1 MELGGDEKRIQAL
14 FSELSLENQS
24 RVPQFAHVWTRAVTQ
39 KSTLRRA
46 VAPLR
51 EKTFLNPLLIS
62 ALVIATV
69 CSLAVWTWYSFTQTP
84 NIANQLPPS
93 VTFEAPYTPT
103 PVKLQPGRTEPRHQK
118 HSARRR
124 QVDRTIAT
132 EAALLS
138 IWQSPTQ
145 QFMTSPT
152 DLALGSLPVLNQ
164 SAKDLESFL
173 SKNSEIMKES
183 NR

>member
-14 FSELSLENQS
+14 FSELSFADQK
-24 RVPQFAHVWTRAVTQ
+24 RVPQFGRLWTQA
-39 KSTLRRA
+39 STSRRA

-51 EKTFLNPLLIS
+51 EKNLIRPVAVLVSLLVT
-62 ALVIATV
+62 AAA
-69 CSLAVWTWYSFTQTP
+69 CSLAVLTWYRSTQTL
-84 NIANQLPPS
+84 NIVVHLPPP
-93 VTFEAPYTPT
+93 VEAYTPT
-103 PVKLQPGRTEPRHQK
+103 PVKVEPGRIDSRHQK
-118 HSARRR
+118 HIARRR
-124 QVDRTIAT
+124 QVVRSIAT

-138 IWQSPTQ
+138 SWQSPTQ
-145 QFMTSPT
+145 RFMASPT
-152 DLALGSLPVLNQ
+152 DLALGSLPALNQ

>member
-14 FSELSLENQS
+14 FSELSLEDQR
-24 RVPQFAHVWTRAVTQ
+24 RVPQFGRLWARAHAQ
-39 KSTLRRA
+39 ESALHRA

-51 EKTFLNPLLIS
+51 EKIFSRTVAVTIS
-62 ALVIATV
+62 LFVTTAVG
-69 CSLAVWTWYSFTQTP
+69 SLAVWTWYRSTQTP
-84 NIANQLPPS
+84 MIVVQLPAP
-93 VTFEAPYTPT
+93 VEAPYRPARESIQ
-103 PVKLQPGRTEPRHQK
+103 PVKIEQRRQK
-118 HSARRR
+118 QIARRR
-124 QVDRTIAT
+124 QVDRSIAT

-138 IWQSPTQ
+138 SWQSPTQ
-145 QFMTSPT
+145 RFMASPT
-152 DLALGSLPVLNQ
+152 DLALGSLPALNQ

>member
-14 FSELSLENQS
+14 FSELSFEDQS
-24 RVPQFAHVWTRAVTQ
+24 RVPHFGRLWTQV
-39 KSTLRRA
+39 STSRRA

-51 EKTFLNPLLIS
+51 EKNVIRPVAVFISLLVT
-62 ALVIATV
+62 AAA
-69 CSLAVWTWYSFTQTP
+69 CSLAVLTWYRSTETP
-84 NIANQLPPS
+84 NIAIELPPAI
-93 VTFEAPYTPT
+93 EAPYTTT
-103 PVKLQPGRTEPRHQK
+103 PAKLQPAKTELRRQK
-118 HSARRR
+118 HITRRR
-124 QVDRTIAT
+124 QVDRRIAT

-138 IWQSPTQ
+138 SWQSPTQ
-145 QFMTSPT
+145 RFMASPT
-152 DLALGSLPVLNQ
+152 DLALGSLPALNQ

>member
-14 FSELSLENQS
+14 FSELSFENQS
-24 RVPQFAHVWTRAVTQ
+24 RMPQFGRLWTQV
-39 KSTLRRA
+39 STSRRA

-51 EKTFLNPLLIS
+51 EKNLVGPVAVLVSLLVTAS
-62 ALVIATV
+62 A
-69 CSLAVWTWYSFTQTP
+69 CSLVVWTWYRSTETP
-84 NIANQLPPS
+84 NIAVQLPS
-93 VTFEAPYTPT
+93 AVEAPYTTTTEKIEPA
-103 PVKLQPGRTEPRHQK
+103 RTESRRQK
-118 HSARRR
+118 RRR
-124 QVDRTIAT
+124 QVDRSITT

-138 IWQSPTQ
+138 SWQSPTQ
-145 QFMTSPT
+145 QFMASPT
-152 DLALGSLPVLNQ
+152 DLALGSLPALNQ